1 VLTQLESRLA
11 ARGIEF
17 MLAEVKGPVMDRLR
31 PTDLGQHLLGR
42 VFLSV
47 HEAFEHAGL
56 ARS

>member
-1 VLTQLESRLA
+1 
-11 ARGIEF
+11 
-17 MLAEVKGPVMDRLR
+17 MDRLR
-31 PTDLGQHLLGR
+31 PTDLGQRLLGR